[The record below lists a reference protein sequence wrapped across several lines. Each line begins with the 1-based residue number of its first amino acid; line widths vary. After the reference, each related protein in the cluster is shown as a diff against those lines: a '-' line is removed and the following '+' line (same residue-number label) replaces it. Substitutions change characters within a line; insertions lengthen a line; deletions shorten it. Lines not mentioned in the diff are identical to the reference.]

1 MVVAVSGDSGVALRA
16 AVERSVFLSQLLLT
30 GATLVLATISFII
43 DPSNLASPMF
53 FAGVIGIFTVTGLAA
68 AVPWG
73 RIAKTWIAILPVLD
87 ILFIALIRQ
96 DQPLLGATL
105 LFVFPVIWMSM
116 HFGLWGAATSV
127 VLPAVLTWGGELIRD
142 GGTAI
147 DPAVLPRLGVVPI
160 VLGFVATTV
169 YTTTRRAAAQR
180 SLLQQQADLFDQAL
194 QSSRRQKQTL
204 DELFDAVDFGVIGF
218 DGSGRVNLI
227 NRAQREMVAPFG
239 VGDGA
244 IVPAVVYREDRT
256 TAYEEEDRPF
266 QKALRGQVIDRETV
280 WFGEPGEAQVAI
292 LTSSRPVIDEHG
304 NYDGGVIVF
313 RDITAELKAVKARDD
328 LVASVSHELR
338 TPLTSIV
345 GYTELAL
352 DEDISDST
360 RAMLEITSR
369 NADRMLGIV
378 ADLLTAAS
386 ESTQTL
392 LMVFAPCDLAQI
404 VRESIESITPV
415 ASISHITFTTPELES
430 LVFDADA
437 FRLRQVVD
445 NLLSNAVKYNVPY
458 GRIDVSLTATSEDVA
473 ELRVHDTGR
482 GMTDSEQ
489 AHLFD
494 RFYRADSVRNSAVHG
509 SGLGLSISRDIVHQ
523 HGGELRLESA
533 RGKGTTAIMTVP
545 MKEREAAGDASS
557 ESKVTP

>member
-1 MVVAVSGDSGVALRA
+1 MVRS

-43 DPSNLASPMF
+43 EPKNLASPMF
-53 FAGVIGIFTVTGLAA
+53 FAGVIGIFTVTGFAA
-68 AVPWG
+68 AIPWS
-73 RIAKTWIAILPVLD
+73 RIAKIWIATLPVLD
-87 ILFIALIRQ
+87 ILAIALIRQ

-127 VLPAVLTWGGELIRD
+127 VLPAILTWGGELIRD

-147 DPAVLPRLGVVPI
+147 DPNVLPRLGVVPI

-169 YTTTRRAAAQR
+169 YSTTRRAAAQR

-239 VGDGA
+239 LGDGD
-244 IVPAVVYREDRT
+244 IVPPVVYREDRT
-256 TAYEEEDRPF
+256 TAYEEYERPF
-266 QKALRGQVIDRETV
+266 QRALRGEVIDRETV
-280 WFGEPGEAQVAI
+280 WFGEPGEVQAAI

-304 NYDGGVIVF
+304 SYDGGVIVF

-352 DEDISDST
+352 DEDISEST
-360 RAMLEITSR
+360 RGMLEITSR

-378 ADLLTAAS
+378 ADLLMAAS

-392 LMVFAPCDLAQI
+392 LMVFAPCDLSQI
-404 VRESIESITPV
+404 VREGIESITPV
-415 ASISHITFTTPELES
+415 AYINHITFAVDELAP

-437 FRLRQVVD
+437 FRLRQVID
-445 NLLSNAVKYNVPY
+445 NILSNAVKYNVAY
-458 GRIDVSLTATSEDVA
+458 GRIDVSLAATADGAA
-473 ELRVHDTGR
+473 ELRVQDTGR
-482 GMTDSEQ
+482 GMTDAEQ

-533 RGKGTTAIMTVP
+533 RGKGTTAIMTLP
-545 MKEREAAGDASS
+545 MKEREAAVDSS
-557 ESKVTP
+557 SQSKANP

>member
-1 MVVAVSGDSGVALRA
+1 VSGGSKEDVSYAL
-16 AVERSVFLSQLLLT
+16 ERSVFLSQLLLA
-30 GATLVLATISFII
+30 GATLVLATISFGI
-43 DPSNLASPMF
+43 DPAVLASPMF
-53 FAGVIGIFTVTGLAA
+53 FFGVVTIFAVTGFA
-68 AVPWG
+68 AVVPWR
-73 RIAKTWIAILPVLD
+73 RIPKIWIVALPVLD
-87 ILFIALIRQ
+87 ILAISLIRQ
-96 DQPLLGATL
+96 DQPQFGATL
-105 LFVFPVIWMSM
+105 LYVFPAIWMSM
-116 HFGLWGAATSV
+116 HFGFWGSATSV
-127 VLPAVLTWGGELIRD
+127 ALPAVLIWGGELLRD
-142 GGTAI
+142 GTDSI
-147 DPAVLPRLGVVPI
+147 DLTILPRLGVVPI
-160 VLGFVATTV
+160 VLGFVAATV
-169 YTTTRRAAAQR
+169 YSTTRRAAAQR
-180 SLLQQQADLFDQAL
+180 SLLQQQADLFEQAL

-204 DELFDAVDFGVIGF
+204 DETFDAVDFGVIGF

-239 VGDGA
+239 VDDGA
-244 IVPAVVYREDRT
+244 IVPPVVYMEDRT
-256 TAYEEEDRPF
+256 TAYEEYDRPF
-266 QKALRGQVIDRETV
+266 QRALRGETIDREIA
-280 WFGEPGEAQVAI
+280 WFGDPGDVQAAI

-304 NYDGGVIVF
+304 HYDGGVIVF
-313 RDITAELKAVKARDD
+313 RNITAELKAVKARDD

-352 DEDISDST
+352 DEDIPDST
-360 RAMLEITSR
+360 RSMLEITSR
-369 NADRMLGIV
+369 NADRMLAIV
-378 ADLLTAAS
+378 ADLLAAAS

-404 VRESIESITPV
+404 VRDGIESITPV
-415 ASISHITFTTPELES
+415 ASISHITFTTPVLEE

-445 NLLSNAVKYNVPY
+445 NILSNAVKYNVAY
-458 GRIDVSLTATSEDVA
+458 GRIDVTLQATGEGDGVA

-482 GMTDSEQ
+482 GMTDAEQ

-523 HGGELRLESA
+523 HGGDLVLESA

-545 MKEREAAGDASS
+545 MKERQPAGDSALETKAIS
-557 ESKVTP
+557 

>member
-1 MVVAVSGDSGVALRA
+1 MARS
-16 AVERSVFLSQLLLT
+16 AVERSVFLSQLLLA

-43 DPSNLASPMF
+43 DPSALASPMF
-53 FAGVIGIFTVTGLAA
+53 FGGVIAIFAVTGLAA
-68 AVPWG
+68 AVPWR
-73 RIAKTWIAILPVLD
+73 RIDKIWIAALPILD
-87 ILFIALIRQ
+87 IIAIALIRQ
-96 DQPLLGATL
+96 DQPQLGATL
-105 LFVFPVIWMSM
+105 LFVFPAIWMAM
-116 HFGLWGAATSV
+116 HFGFWGAAISV
-127 VLPAVLTWGGELIRD
+127 VLPAILTWGGEFLRD
-142 GGTAI
+142 STDTI
-147 DPAVLPRLGVVPI
+147 DPTILPRLGVVPI

-169 YTTTRRAAAQR
+169 YSTTRRAAAQR
-180 SLLQQQADLFDQAL
+180 SLLQQQADLFEQAL

-239 VGDGA
+239 VGDGS
-244 IVPAVVYREDRT
+244 IVPATVYREDRT
-256 TAYEEEDRPF
+256 TPYEEHDRPF
-266 QKALRGQVIDRETV
+266 QRALRGEVIDRETA
-280 WFGEPGEAQVAI
+280 WFGEPGDVQAAI

-352 DEDISDST
+352 DEDIPDTT
-360 RAMLEITSR
+360 RSMLEITSR

-404 VRESIESITPV
+404 VRDGIESITPV
-415 ASISHITFTTPELES
+415 ASISHITFTPPELES

-445 NLLSNAVKYNVPY
+445 NILSNAVKYNVAY
-458 GRIDVSLTATSEDVA
+458 GRIDVTLRATSGGTA

-482 GMTDSEQ
+482 GMTDAEQ
-489 AHLFD
+489 SHLFD

-523 HGGELRLESA
+523 HGGDLRLESA

-545 MKEREAAGDASS
+545 MKEREPAGESS
-557 ESKVTP
+557 LETKATP

>member
-1 MVVAVSGDSGVALRA
+1 MARSS
-16 AVERSVFLSQLLLT
+16 VERSVFLSQLLMA
-30 GATLVLATISFII
+30 GATLVLATISYLV
-43 DPSNLASPMF
+43 DPKALASPLF
-53 FAGVIGIFTVTGLAA
+53 FAGVIIVFAVTGLSA
-68 AVPWG
+68 AVPWR
-73 RIAKTWIAILPVLD
+73 RIDKLWIAALPLLD
-87 ILFIALIRQ
+87 IIAIAFIRQ
-96 DQPLLGATL
+96 EQPQLGASF
-105 LFVFPVIWMSM
+105 LFVFPAIWMSM
-116 HFGLWGAATSV
+116 HFGVRGAAISV
-127 VLPAVLTWGGELIRD
+127 VLPSVLTWGGEFLRS
-142 GGTAI
+142 GVETI
-147 DPAVLPRLGVVPI
+147 DPVVLPRLGIVPI

-169 YTTTRRAAAQR
+169 YSTTRRAAAQR
-180 SLLQQQADLFDQAL
+180 SLLQQQADLFEQAL
-194 QSSRRQKQTL
+194 QSSRRQKRTL

-218 DGSGRVNLI
+218 DDSGRVNLI

-239 VGDGA
+239 VGDGS
-244 IVPAVVYREDRT
+244 IVPAVIYREDRT
-256 TAYEEEDRPF
+256 TPYDERDRPF
-266 QKALRGQVIDRETV
+266 QRALRGETIDRETV
-280 WFGEPGEAQVAI
+280 WFGDPGEAQAAI
-292 LTSSRPVIDEHG
+292 LTSSRPIVDEHG
-304 NYDGGVIVF
+304 HYDGGVIVF

-378 ADLLTAAS
+378 ADLLAAAS

-404 VRESIESITPV
+404 VREGMESITPV
-415 ASISHITFTTPELES
+415 ASISHITFTTPELEP

-482 GMTDSEQ
+482 GMTDAEQ

-523 HGGELRLESA
+523 HGGELRLDSS
-533 RGKGTTAIMTVP
+533 RGKGTTAIMTIP
-545 MKEREAAGDASS
+545 MKDREPAGESS
-557 ESKVTP
+557 LESKADS

>member
-1 MVVAVSGDSGVALRA
+1 MARSAL
-16 AVERSVFLSQLLLT
+16 ERSVFLSQLLLA
-30 GATLVLATISFII
+30 GATLVLATISFLI
-43 DPSNLASPMF
+43 DPRGLASPML
-53 FAGVIGIFTVTGLAA
+53 FAGVITVFAVTGLAA
-68 AVPWG
+68 AIPW
-73 RIAKTWIAILPVLD
+73 RLLAKIWIAALPVLD
-87 ILFIALIRQ
+87 ILAISLIRQ
-96 DQPLLGATL
+96 DQPQLGATL
-105 LFVFPVIWMSM
+105 LFVFPAIWMSM
-116 HFGLWGAATSV
+116 HFGFWGAATSV
-127 VLPAVLTWGGELIRD
+127 VLPAILTWGGEILRD
-142 GGTAI
+142 GNDSI
-147 DPAVLPRLGVVPI
+147 DSALLPRLGVVPI

-180 SLLQQQADLFDQAL
+180 SLLQQQADLFEQAL

-218 DGSGRVNLI
+218 DGAGRVNLI

-239 VGDGA
+239 VGDGS
-244 IVPAVVYREDRT
+244 IVPAVVYREDRST
-256 TAYEEEDRPF
+256 PYDERDRPF
-266 QKALRGQVIDRETV
+266 QRALRGETIDRETV
-280 WFGEPGEAQVAI
+280 WFGDPGEAQAAI

-304 NYDGGVIVF
+304 HYDGGVIVF

-386 ESTQTL
+386 DSTQTL
-392 LMVFAPCDLAQI
+392 LMVFAPCDLARI
-404 VRESIESITPV
+404 VRDGIESITPV
-415 ASISHITFTTPELES
+415 ASINHIAFTNPELDP
-430 LVFDADA
+430 LIFDADA

-458 GRIDVSLTATSEDVA
+458 GRIEVSLRASSDDVA

-533 RGKGTTAIMTVP
+533 RGKGTTAIMTLP
-545 MKEREAAGDASS
+545 MTERQPSGDSRHEGEA
-557 ESKVTP
+557 TP

>member
-1 MVVAVSGDSGVALRA
+1 MARS
-16 AVERSVFLSQLLLT
+16 AVERSVFLSQLLLA
-30 GATLVLATISFII
+30 GATLVLSTISFLI
-43 DPSNLASPMF
+43 DPLALASPMF
-53 FAGVIGIFTVTGLAA
+53 FAGVVTVFAVTGLAA
-68 AVPWG
+68 AIPWR
-73 RIAKTWIAILPVLD
+73 RIDKIWIASLPVLD
-87 ILFIALIRQ
+87 ILAISLIRQ
-96 DQPLLGATL
+96 DQPGLGASF
-105 LFVFPVIWMSM
+105 LFVFPAIWMSM
-116 HFGLWGAATSV
+116 HFGFWGAATSV
-127 VLPAVLTWGGELIRD
+127 ALPTALTWGGELLRE
-142 GGTAI
+142 GTMSI
-147 DPAVLPRLGVVPI
+147 DPAILPRLGIVPI

-169 YTTTRRAAAQR
+169 YSTTRRAAAQR
-180 SLLQQQADLFDQAL
+180 SLLQQQADLFEQAL

-239 VGDGA
+239 VGDGS

-256 TAYEEEDRPF
+256 TPYDERDRPF
-266 QKALRGQVIDRETV
+266 QRALRGETIDRETV
-280 WFGEPGEAQVAI
+280 WFGDPGEAQAAI

-304 NYDGGVIVF
+304 HYDGGVIVF

-386 ESTQTL
+386 DSTQTL

-404 VRESIESITPV
+404 VRDGIESITPV
-415 ASISHITFTTPELES
+415 ASINHIAFTSPELEP

-458 GRIDVSLTATSEDVA
+458 GRIEVSLQASSDGVA

-533 RGKGTTAIMTVP
+533 RGKGTTAIMTIP
-545 MKEREAAGDASS
+545 MKDREPAGDSSS
-557 ESKVTP
+557 ESKATS

>member
-1 MVVAVSGDSGVALRA
+1 MARS
-16 AVERSVFLSQLLLT
+16 AVERSVFLSQLLLA
-30 GATLVLATISFII
+30 GATLVLSTISFLI
-43 DPSNLASPMF
+43 DPLALASPMF
-53 FAGVIGIFTVTGLAA
+53 FAGVVTVFTVTGLAA
-68 AVPWG
+68 AIPWR
-73 RIAKTWIAILPVLD
+73 RIDKIWIASLPVLD
-87 ILFIALIRQ
+87 ILAISLIRQ
-96 DQPLLGATL
+96 DQPGLGASF
-105 LFVFPVIWMSM
+105 LFVFPAIWMSM
-116 HFGLWGAATSV
+116 HFGFWGAATSV
-127 VLPAVLTWGGELIRD
+127 ALPTALTWGGELLRE
-142 GGTAI
+142 GTMSI
-147 DPAVLPRLGVVPI
+147 DPAILPRLGIVPI

-169 YTTTRRAAAQR
+169 YSTTRRAAAQR
-180 SLLQQQADLFDQAL
+180 SLLQQQADLFEQAL

-239 VGDGA
+239 VGDGS

-256 TAYEEEDRPF
+256 TPYDERDRPF
-266 QKALRGQVIDRETV
+266 QRALRGETIDRETV
-280 WFGEPGEAQVAI
+280 WFGDPGEAQAAI

-304 NYDGGVIVF
+304 HYDGGVIVF

-386 ESTQTL
+386 DSTQTL

-404 VRESIESITPV
+404 VRDGIESITPV
-415 ASISHITFTTPELES
+415 ASINHIAFTSPELEP

-458 GRIDVSLTATSEDVA
+458 GRIEVSLQASSDGVA

-523 HGGELRLESA
+523 HGGDLRLESA
-533 RGKGTTAIMTVP
+533 RGKGTTAIMTLP
-545 MKEREAAGDASS
+545 MAERQPAG
-557 ESKVTP
+557 EETP

>member
-1 MVVAVSGDSGVALRA
+1 MARS
-16 AVERSVFLSQLLLT
+16 AVERSVFLSQLLLA
-30 GATLVLATISFII
+30 GATLVLSTISFLI
-43 DPSNLASPMF
+43 DPLALASPMF
-53 FAGVIGIFTVTGLAA
+53 FAGVVTVFAVTGLAA
-68 AVPWG
+68 AVPWR
-73 RIAKTWIAILPVLD
+73 RIDKIWIASLPVLD
-87 ILFIALIRQ
+87 ILAISLIRQ
-96 DQPLLGATL
+96 DQPGLGASF
-105 LFVFPVIWMSM
+105 LFVFPAIWMAM
-116 HFGLWGAATSV
+116 HFGFWGAATSV
-127 VLPAVLTWGGELIRD
+127 ALPTALTWGGELLRE
-142 GGTAI
+142 GTMSI
-147 DPAVLPRLGVVPI
+147 DPAILPRLGIVPI

-169 YTTTRRAAAQR
+169 YSTTRRAAAQR
-180 SLLQQQADLFDQAL
+180 SLLQQQADLFEQAL

-239 VGDGA
+239 VGDGS

-256 TAYEEEDRPF
+256 TPYEERDRPF
-266 QKALRGQVIDRETV
+266 QRALRGETIDRETV
-280 WFGEPGEAQVAI
+280 WFGDPGEAQAAI
-292 LTSSRPVIDEHG
+292 LTSSRPVIDEHRH
-304 NYDGGVIVF
+304 YDGGVIVF

-352 DEDISDST
+352 DEDIPDST

-386 ESTQTL
+386 DSTQTL

-404 VRESIESITPV
+404 VRDGIESITPV
-415 ASISHITFTTPELES
+415 ASISHIAFTTPELEP

-458 GRIDVSLTATSEDVA
+458 GRIEVSLQASSDGVA

-533 RGKGTTAIMTVP
+533 RGKGTTAIMTLP
-545 MKEREAAGDASS
+545 MAERQPAS
-557 ESKVTP
+557 EETP

>member
-1 MVVAVSGDSGVALRA
+1 MSGDSRA
-16 AVERSVFLSQLLLT
+16 VVRSAVERSVFLSQLLLA

-43 DPSNLASPMF
+43 DPSALASPMF
-53 FAGVIGIFTVTGLAA
+53 FGGVVTIFSVTGLAA
-68 AVPWG
+68 AIPWR
-73 RIAKTWIAILPVLD
+73 RIAKIWIAALPVLD
-87 ILFIALIRQ
+87 ILAISLIRQ
-96 DQPLLGATL
+96 DQPQLGATL
-105 LFVFPVIWMSM
+105 LFVFPAIWMSM
-116 HFGLWGAATSV
+116 HFGFWGAATSV
-127 VLPAVLTWGGELIRD
+127 VLPAILTWGGEFLRD
-142 GGTAI
+142 NAESI
-147 DPAVLPRLGVVPI
+147 DPEILPRLGVVPI

-169 YTTTRRAAAQR
+169 FTTTRRAAAQR
-180 SLLQQQADLFDQAL
+180 SLLQQQADLFEQAL

-218 DGSGRVNLI
+218 DGTGRVNLI

-239 VGDGA
+239 VGDGS
-244 IVPAVVYREDRT
+244 IVPAVIYREDRT
-256 TAYEEEDRPF
+256 TAYEEHERPF
-266 QKALRGQVIDRETV
+266 QRALRGEAIDRETV
-280 WFGEPGEAQVAI
+280 WFGEPGEVQAAI
-292 LTSSRPVIDEHG
+292 LTSSRPVVDDHG
-304 NYDGGVIVF
+304 DYDGGVIVF

-352 DEDISDST
+352 DEDIPDST
-360 RAMLEITSR
+360 RSMLEITSR

-378 ADLLTAAS
+378 ADLLAAAS

-404 VRESIESITPV
+404 VRDGIESIRPV
-415 ASISHITFTTPELES
+415 ASISHITFTTPELET

-445 NLLSNAVKYNVPY
+445 NILSNAVKYNVAY
-458 GRIDVSLTATSEDVA
+458 GRIDVTLQTSADGVA

-482 GMTDSEQ
+482 GMTDAEQ

-523 HGGELRLESA
+523 HGGDLRLESA
-533 RGKGTTAIMTVP
+533 RGKGTTAIMTIP
-545 MKEREAAGDASS
+545 MADREPATESPL
-557 ESKVTP
+557 ESKATP

>member
-1 MVVAVSGDSGVALRA
+1 VSGGSGAVVRS
-16 AVERSVFLSQLLLT
+16 AVERSVFLSQLLLA

-43 DPSNLASPMF
+43 DPLTLASPMF
-53 FAGVIGIFTVTGLAA
+53 FFGVVTIFAVTGLAA
-68 AVPWG
+68 AVPWR
-73 RIAKTWIAILPVLD
+73 RIPKIWIAALPVLD
-87 ILFIALIRQ
+87 ILAISLIRQ
-96 DQPLLGATL
+96 DQPQFGATL
-105 LFVFPVIWMSM
+105 LYVFPAIWMSM
-116 HFGLWGAATSV
+116 HFGFWGAAASV
-127 VLPAVLTWGGELIRD
+127 VLPAILIWGGELLRD
-142 GGTAI
+142 GT
-147 DPAVLPRLGVVPI
+147 DSFDLSVLPRLGVVPI

-169 YTTTRRAAAQR
+169 YSTTRRAAAQR
-180 SLLQQQADLFDQAL
+180 SLLQQQADLFEQAL

-239 VGDGA
+239 VGDGS
-244 IVPAVVYREDRT
+244 IVPAVVYKEDRT
-256 TAYEEEDRPF
+256 TPYEEHDRPF
-266 QKALRGQVIDRETV
+266 QRALRGETIDRETV
-280 WFGEPGEAQVAI
+280 WFGDPAEAQAAI

-304 NYDGGVIVF
+304 HYDGGVIVF

-352 DEDISDST
+352 DEDIPDST
-360 RAMLEITSR
+360 RSMLEITSR

-378 ADLLTAAS
+378 ADLLAAAS

-404 VRESIESITPV
+404 VRDGIESIRPV
-415 ASISHITFTTPELES
+415 ASISHITFTTPELEP

-445 NLLSNAVKYNVPY
+445 NLLSNAVKYNVAY
-458 GRIDVSLTATSEDVA
+458 GRIDVTLQATADGVA

-482 GMTDSEQ
+482 GMTDAEQ
-489 AHLFD
+489 SHLFD

-509 SGLGLSISRDIVHQ
+509 SGLGLSISRDIMHQ
-523 HGGELRLESA
+523 HGGDLRLESA

-545 MKEREAAGDASS
+545 MKERRPVGEIALETKA
-557 ESKVTP
+557 TP

>member
-1 MVVAVSGDSGVALRA
+1 MMVAVSGDSGAAVRS
-16 AVERSVFLSQLLLT
+16 AVERSVFLSQLLVT
-30 GATLVLATISFII
+30 GATLVLVAISFIVA
-43 DPSNLASPMF
+43 PSDLASPMF
-53 FAGVIGIFTVTGLAA
+53 FAGVVSIFSVTGLAA
-68 AVPWG
+68 AVPW
-73 RIAKTWIAILPVLD
+73 RRVPKIWIAALPVLD
-87 ILFIALIRQ
+87 ILAIGLIRQ

-116 HFGLWGAATSV
+116 HFGFWGAVTSV

-142 GGTAI
+142 GGVAI
-147 DPAVLPRLGVVPI
+147 DPSVLPRLGVVPI
-160 VLGFVATTV
+160 VLAFVATTV
-169 YTTTRRAAAQR
+169 YSTTRRAAAQR

-194 QSSRRQKQTL
+194 QASRRQKQTL

-227 NRAQREMVAPFG
+227 NRAQREMATPFG
-239 VGDGA
+239 LGEGSILPSV
-244 IVPAVVYREDRT
+244 IYREDRT
-256 TAYEEEDRPF
+256 TAYEEYDRPF
-266 QKALRGQVIDRETV
+266 QRALRGETVDRETV
-280 WFGEPGEAQVAI
+280 WFGEPGEVQAAI

-304 NYDGGVIVF
+304 AYDGGVIVF

-352 DEDISDST
+352 DEDIPDST
-360 RAMLEITSR
+360 RSMLEITSR

-378 ADLLTAAS
+378 ADLLAAAS

-392 LMVFAPCDLAQI
+392 LLVFEPCDLAQI
-404 VRESIESITPV
+404 VRDGIESITPV
-415 ASISHITFTTPELES
+415 ASESHLTFVVDELEP

-445 NLLSNAVKYNVPY
+445 NIFSNAVKYNSPH
-458 GRIDVSLTATSEDVA
+458 GRIEVALRTVDHGFA

-482 GMTDSEQ
+482 GMTDAEQ

-509 SGLGLSISRDIVHQ
+509 TGLGLSISRDIIHQ

-533 RGKGTTAIMTVP
+533 RGKGTTAIVTLP
-545 MKEREAAGDASS
+545 MREREAALESDSS
-557 ESKVTP
+557 SKGTP